1 MNLGFD
7 FLGGFLTLGSRGLR
21 GFQNFRDS
29 VIDIFFGSDFFPLS
43 LPVFLIW
50 GDTFFFRGYP
60 RNFEDWNLP
69 NFIFFLSGFSIFVDQ
84 AMKIGRS
91 LLMREFSF

>member
-50 GDTFFFRGYP
+50 GDTFFFGDILEISRIGIYP
-60 RNFEDWNLP
+60 ILFFSFP
-69 NFIFFLSGFSIFVDQ
+69 VFPFLSI
-84 AMKIGRS
+84 KR
-91 LLMREFSF
+91 